1 MVNGALFFDPAANNF
16 CFERRDAGVEFGDR
30 KGIQVLPGKL
40 GQRITRLFREILVQ
54 VHGMER

>member
-1 MVNGALFFDPAANNF
+1 
-16 CFERRDAGVEFGDR
+16 
-30 KGIQVLPGKL
+30 LPGKL